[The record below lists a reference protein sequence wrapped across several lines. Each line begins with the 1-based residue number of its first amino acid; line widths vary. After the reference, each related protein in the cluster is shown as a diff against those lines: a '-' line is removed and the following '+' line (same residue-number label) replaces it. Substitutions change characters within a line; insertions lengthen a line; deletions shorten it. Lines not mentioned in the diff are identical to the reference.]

1 MPFLQD
7 LQKIISSNSGRVVL
21 TSTIGLALITYL
33 YHEKLLQFLKNQ
45 SSSSKK
51 SSDTKTSSST
61 KKNGKSKTIETK
73 PLVVPDSSLTAEELR
88 VEGNQFFKDKDYH
101 NAISFYKAALDKL
114 SVSRSDSEIEKKVDA
129 DKNQIQNTGGEN
141 LESTAIN
148 NDNQEQKET
157 QFLKTDPL
165 PHIMDKAKI
174 NNNLAAVHMEL
185 KNFSA
190 ALLNCKNAINLWPN
204 YQKCWQ
210 RIQKILE
217 MDAMK
222 TKLSQNFEIYQ
233 VLLLTMACCL
243 KYPTNQ
249 KLKVKSDALLSKLA
263 TDSADVMFKT
273 RLFGKLPKLTFLLE
287 NFRLFEQNFGHCS
300 FYKILTG
307 HDHDI
312 KYFDNLLTD
321 FNNIQKISNSSLSVE
336 KRIVYATLLNFSF
349 QFTSAKKILDSL
361 LQTTENAENMN
372 NLCQEDKIFCTLQL
386 AIATSQ
392 LATYNRDLSLLTEAE
407 RIYDQ
412 AVALDKNSNGEV
424 YYQRAQFNLEQNPE
438 KSLQDFE
445 MCVKL
450 GLKQIQLESGDNTFS
465 PNSSNLY
472 SPEMPLAIVKSLGF
486 INFMNV
492 QLGSLEQD
500 QEIVKE
506 ALKNFEILTKKT
518 NSSDIMLLYGQT
530 LESMNRIEEAHELYT
545 KSLELEKI
553 KSENS
558 IFPNIYKPN
567 IKPLIRKIFLLI
579 STGKNIVE
587 AVKLLDQALEIDSTQ
602 PDIFEALAMIQL
614 NGKDLNAAIS
624 QLEKAI
630 ECSRSREEIYN
641 YFCKILSV
649 KAKID
654 LLKDYGLR

>member
-1 MPFLQD
+1 
-7 LQKIISSNSGRVVL
+7 
-21 TSTIGLALITYL
+21 
-33 YHEKLLQFLKNQ
+33 
-45 SSSSKK
+45 
-51 SSDTKTSSST
+51 
-61 KKNGKSKTIETK
+61 
-73 PLVVPDSSLTAEELR
+73 
-88 VEGNQFFKDKDYH
+88 
-101 NAISFYKAALDKL
+101 
-114 SVSRSDSEIEKKVDA
+114 
-129 DKNQIQNTGGEN
+129 
-141 LESTAIN
+141 
-148 NDNQEQKET
+148 
-157 QFLKTDPL
+157 
-165 PHIMDKAKI
+165 
-174 NNNLAAVHMEL
+174 
-185 KNFSA
+185 
-190 ALLNCKNAINLWPN
+190 
-204 YQKCWQ
+204 
-210 RIQKILE
+210 
-217 MDAMK
+217 
-222 TKLSQNFEIYQ
+222 
-233 VLLLTMACCL
+233 
-243 KYPTNQ
+243 
-249 KLKVKSDALLSKLA
+249 
-263 TDSADVMFKT
+263 
-273 RLFGKLPKLTFLLE
+273 
-287 NFRLFEQNFGHCS
+287 
-300 FYKILTG
+300 
-307 HDHDI
+307 
-312 KYFDNLLTD
+312 
-321 FNNIQKISNSSLSVE
+321 
-336 KRIVYATLLNFSF
+336 
-349 QFTSAKKILDSL
+349 
-361 LQTTENAENMN
+361 
-372 NLCQEDKIFCTLQL
+372 
-386 AIATSQ
+386 
-392 LATYNRDLSLLTEAE
+392 
-407 RIYDQ
+407 
-412 AVALDKNSNGEV
+412 
-424 YYQRAQFNLEQNPE
+424 
-438 KSLQDFE
+438 